1 MYNAVTEGDEVQDN
15 PMLIHYAPDNKTMH
29 RSGLAAF
36 RRFAF
41 GIVPPRSLAT
51 RLRCPV
57 NADVIRT
64 EITQTRTDD
73 LA

>member
-15 PMLIHYAPDNKTMH
+15 PMLIHYAPDNNTMH

-41 GIVPPRSLAT
+41 GILPPP
-51 RLRCPV
+51 LRDP
-57 NADVIRT
+57 AR
-64 EITQTRTDD
+64 
-73 LA
+73 